1 MGKIINMKK
10 VMGNTTI
17 ERHINE
23 GLQCGL
29 SQFSDSEGNSPSYEQ
44 LLNNEKFQPV
54 LSTVHAVMSGWALAK
69 GVDPKSLQLTSEN
82 LLRISRGESL
92 H

>member
-10 VMGNTTI
+10 VMSNTTI

-44 LLNNEKFQPV
+44 LLNNEEFKPV
-54 LSTVHAVMSGWALAK
+54 LATVHAVMSGWIAAK
-69 GVDPKSLQLTSEN
+69 GVEQQPLNTYT